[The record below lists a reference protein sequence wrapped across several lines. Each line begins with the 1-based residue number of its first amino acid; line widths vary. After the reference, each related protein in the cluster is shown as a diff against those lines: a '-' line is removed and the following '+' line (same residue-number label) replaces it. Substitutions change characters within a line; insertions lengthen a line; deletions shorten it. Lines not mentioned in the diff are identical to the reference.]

1 MSAPMLEHLTIGVNN
16 TLFLYFFIID
26 THVRVANEHVAMS
39 RKKLIIMLVQLIKLY
54 LNPT

>member
-26 THVRVANEHVAMS
+26 TRVRVANEHVAMS